1 MSVRFIKYV
10 MACGVM
16 AGGMIGAGG
25 MSAATAADAPL
36 ERPLER
42 HGVSLFG
49 TPKYG
54 PDFTHFDYVNPDAP
68 KGGVLRQAAIGSF
81 DSLNP
86 FIIRGA
92 PASGVT
98 FIYEQL
104 MTDSY
109 DEAGSAYGLIA
120 KSVSYPDD
128 FSSATFTL
136 RPEARF
142 HDGVPITAH
151 DVVWSFETITANHPG
166 YGAYYANVSK
176 VEALSDHKVR
186 FSFDTTG
193 NRELPVIVGQIWVL
207 PKHYWADKDFT
218 KTTLVP
224 PLGSG
229 PYRISNVKPGQSL
242 SFERVEDYWAKDLN
256 VNVGANNFDAMR
268 FEYFQ
273 DSGVALEAF
282 KAGLLDVRRENS
294 SKNWATG
301 YTSPALRDGRIVKEM
316 IEVAQGVGMQGFVLN
331 LRREKFQDPRVREAL
346 TYAFDFEWTNKT
358 LFYGQYT
365 RTRSYYDNSELA
377 SSGLPEGLELEILTP
392 FKDQLPSKIFTD
404 VFELPTSDGSGRNRR
419 NISKATALL
428 KEAGYEI
435 VQGKLIHS
443 QTKQPLRMEFVIN
456 QPTFERVVLPYVKTL
471 KDKLGI
477 EASLRFLDTS
487 QYQNRLDS
495 FDFDVAI
502 TTFGQSLSP
511 GNEQRDFWGCAA
523 KDKEGGRNLAGICD
537 PVIEKLIDRVIFAK
551 DRAELVAA
559 TKALDRVL
567 LWNHFVVPQWH
578 IAAERIA
585 RWTAFKHPEPTPA
598 FSAGLPVIWWHEA
611 AGE

>member
-1 MSVRFIKYV
+1 MSSDWEMSVRFIKYV
-10 MACGVM
+10 MAF
-16 AGGMIGAGG
+16 GMIASGA
-25 MSAATAADAPL
+25 MSGSGANAAPQ
-36 ERPLER
+36 PVER

-49 TPKYG
+49 EPKYG

-68 KGGVLRQAAIGSF
+68 QGGVLRQGAIGTF

-86 FIIRGA
+86 FIIKGS
-92 PASGVT
+92 PAGGVT

-109 DEAGSAYGLIA
+109 DEASTAYGLIA

-128 FSSATFTL
+128 FSSVTFTL
-136 RPEARF
+136 RPQAHF

-166 YGAYYANVSK
+166 YAAYYANVSK
-176 VEALSDHKVR
+176 VEALDDHRVQ
-186 FSFDTTG
+186 FSFDAKG
-193 NRELPVIVGQIWVL
+193 NRELPVIVGQLWVL

-229 PYRISNVKPGQSL
+229 PYRISDVKPGQSL
-242 SFERVEDYWAKDLN
+242 AFEKVEDYWGKDLN
-256 VNVGANNFDAMR
+256 VNVGANNFAGIR
-268 FEYFQ
+268 YEYFQ

-282 KAGLLDVRRENS
+282 KAGRLDVRRENS

-301 YTSPALRDGRIVKEM
+301 YSSPALADGRIIKEM
-316 IEVAQGVGMQGFVLN
+316 IEVEQGVGMQGFVLN

-346 TYAFDFEWTNKT
+346 TYAFDYEWTNKT

-365 RTRSYYDNSELA
+365 RTDSYYDNSELA
-377 SSGLPEGLELEILTP
+377 STGLPEGLELEILTP
-392 FKDQLPSKIFTD
+392 FKDQLPPQVFTD
-404 VFELPTSDGSGRNRR
+404 VFKLPTSDGSGRNRR

-435 VQGKLIHS
+435 VNGKLVHGV
-443 QTKQPLRMEFVIN
+443 TKQPLQMEFVIN

-495 FDFDVAI
+495 FDYDVAI

-551 DRAELVAA
+551 DRQELVAA

-585 RWTAFKHPEPTPA
+585 RWSGFKHPEPTPA
-598 FSAGLPVIWWHEA
+598 FSPGLPVIWWYEA